1 MAKMWKLVSL
11 NGKVTR
17 MVLNLKELV
26 CFIDQSQ
33 EGRLWN
39 SCQGKGM
46 FGSFHGLIP
55 IYAEVTT
62 GILFR
67 TDIGWPGKF
76 FRLSASSAVAGV

>member
-33 EGRLWN
+33 EGRL
-39 SCQGKGM
+39 
-46 FGSFHGLIP
+46 
-55 IYAEVTT
+55 
-62 GILFR
+62 
-67 TDIGWPGKF
+67 
-76 FRLSASSAVAGV
+76 